1 MPSYEFECAEC
12 GRIFTVEHR
21 MGDAVKP
28 SCPACRSKDVQQR
41 FSAFYAKT
49 IKKS

>member
-1 MPSYEFECAEC
+1 MPAYEFECEKC
-12 GRIFTVEHR
+12 RRVFTVERR
-21 MGDAVKP
+21 MGAVVKP
-28 SCPACRSKDVQQR
+28 SCPACRSKSVRQL